1 MIGGNGERRTLRLVA
16 RYADA
21 CNFLVLEPDEIR
33 AKLEVLRAHCD
44 EIGRDFREIEITAL
58 DEVDLRP
65 GRMSPADV
73 VARARA
79 QADAG
84 VQHLIVNM
92 PEAWDVRHLELIG
105 REVVP
110 ELERRRRLGDLRLEL
125 FHQLAGD
132 VEVGVDVLD
141 VVEVLEELDELE
153 HLPRGLRIADLDRRR
168 RLHRQLGRLRLVSR
182 IGERAANGLE
192 VRRFGGHDDRA
203 GIGSRDI
210 GRAGIDRGER
220 DLVGVASV
228 RAGC

>member
-1 MIGGNGERRTLRLVA
+1 MIGGNGETRTLRLVA

-21 CNFLVLEPDEIR
+21 CNFLVLDPEQIR

-44 EIGRDFREIEITAL
+44 ELGRDIREIEITAL

-92 PEAWDVRHLELIG
+92 PDTWDTRHLELIG

-110 ELERRRRLGDLRLEL
+110 EL
-125 FHQLAGD
+125 
-132 VEVGVDVLD
+132 
-141 VVEVLEELDELE
+141 
-153 HLPRGLRIADLDRRR
+153 
-168 RLHRQLGRLRLVSR
+168 S
-182 IGERAANGLE
+182 AA
-192 VRRFGGHDDRA
+192 A
-203 GIGSRDI
+203 
-210 GRAGIDRGER
+210 
-220 DLVGVASV
+220 
-228 RAGC
+228 

>member
-1 MIGGNGERRTLRLVA
+1 MTARPFAGRFHDLGEPIIRPQPLARPHPPIMIGGNGERRTLRLVA

-44 EIGRDFREIEITAL
+44 EIGRDYGEIEITAL

-92 PEAWDVRHLELIG
+92 PEVWDVRHLELIS
-105 REVVP
+105 REVIP
-110 ELERRRRLGDLRLEL
+110 ELS
-125 FHQLAGD
+125 A
-132 VEVGVDVLD
+132 V
-141 VVEVLEELDELE
+141 
-153 HLPRGLRIADLDRRR
+153 
-168 RLHRQLGRLRLVSR
+168 
-182 IGERAANGLE
+182 AA
-192 VRRFGGHDDRA
+192 
-203 GIGSRDI
+203 
-210 GRAGIDRGER
+210 
-220 DLVGVASV
+220 
-228 RAGC
+228 